1 MAALCK
7 VVSLDLKHLMATL
20 PSSWGDPSLTCSSLV
35 FVQLEHLQLSSGVG
49 LLHDVTLEP
58 HYPALKHSASQRFPL
73 PSEEEPAA
81 PCRAIISPAI
91 PSSPVELKSC
101 LSVTEKGLA
110 CKAGTG
116 LSSAASIPGL
126 RAGKTRNWGRGSR
139 PSVGKMVTVLFLMTP
154 YKCSCQIGKAL
165 LAPSSKSQPGAS
177 LERGPDKLCALL
189 GSVYTDCLQAGLM
202 LRSQLER
209 AWADFQFRF

>member
-1 MAALCK
+1 MALAALCK

-20 PSSWGDPSLTCSSLV
+20 PSSWGDPSLTYSSLV

-91 PSSPVELKSC
+91 PLFPCGVEELLEC
-101 LSVTEKGLA
+101 HREG
-110 CKAGTG
+110 AG
-116 LSSAASIPGL
+116 
-126 RAGKTRNWGRGSR
+126 
-139 PSVGKMVTVLFLMTP
+139 M
-154 YKCSCQIGKAL
+154 
-165 LAPSSKSQPGAS
+165 
-177 LERGPDKLCALL
+177 
-189 GSVYTDCLQAGLM
+189 
-202 LRSQLER
+202 
-209 AWADFQFRF
+209 